1 MKKPTIYLKNEKE
14 LRIFMLP
21 LRQKILN
28 SMQVEG
34 SPMTAK
40 QIADRLAI
48 TPSSAKHHLLKL
60 EEIGLV
66 EFDHS
71 KLINGITARYYIP
84 TGATV
89 SIGQG
94 EKNVLKN
101 ERNAFTKNMVAEA
114 YEGYTRVVDK
124 YSDSKDEDFLGD
136 IISGVVHLSD
146 KQAIKLHRTIIDFM
160 EANDKAGEN
169 TKAWSF
175 AIIGFRSDLA

>member
-1 MKKPTIYLKNEKE
+1 MKKATIYLNNEKD

-21 LRQKILN
+21 LRQRILN

-71 KLINGITARYYIP
+71 KLINGITARYYSP

-94 EKNVLKN
+94 EDDGLKN
-101 ERNAFTKNMVAEA
+101 ERHAFTRNMVAEA
-114 YEGYTRVVDK
+114 YEGYNRVVDK
-124 YSDSKDEDFLGD
+124 YSDRKEADFLGD
-136 IISGVVHLSD
+136 IISGVVHLSN
-146 KQAIKLHRTIIDFM
+146 KQAEQLQRTVIDFM